1 MTETVFLCR
10 CEYHWNIS
18 PQPRSLLS
26 DQTQWAQIPFLK
38 IRPKFRPK
46 VTDPDPK
53 NGFIRQENAAPPLS
67 GYPEAFGGQTPP
79 DPLRLLPCLAGSVL
93 RRPVLRAVLLRS
105 SFRSLSWWPPPWHR
119 SRRRRRK
126 TSTAT
131 EVLAPKVW
139 ITVREVPTLV
149 RGVRTLV
156 RGVCSILNSRR
167 KLPDH
172 ILEGKFRCSWNLL
185 KFVQNVINSSCNDNV
200 IIIIISIDRCNKSV
214 VFLSKLSEN
223 EGR

>member
-38 IRPKFRPK
+38 IRPKFLPK
-46 VTDPDPK
+46 VTDQDHK
-53 NGFIRQENAAPPLS
+53 NGIIRQENAAPPLW
-67 GYPEAFGGQTPP
+67 GYPGVFGGQTPP
-79 DPLRLLPCLAGSVL
+79 DPLRLLPYLAGSVL
-93 RRPVLRAVLLRS
+93 LRPVLRVALLRS
-105 SFRSLSWWPPPWHR
+105 SFRSLSWWPPPWPR

-139 ITVREVPTLV
+139 ITVREARTLV
-149 RGVRTLV
+149 RGVRILV
-156 RGVCSILNSRR
+156 RVVCSILNSQR
-167 KLPDH
+167 KLPDR
-172 ILEGKFRCSWNLL
+172 ILEGKFRRSWYLL
-185 KFVQNVINSSCNDNV
+185 KFVKNVINSSCYDK
-200 IIIIISIDRCNKSV
+200 ILILIISYDRCNKNL
-214 VFLSKLSEN
+214 FLCQN
-223 EGR
+223 